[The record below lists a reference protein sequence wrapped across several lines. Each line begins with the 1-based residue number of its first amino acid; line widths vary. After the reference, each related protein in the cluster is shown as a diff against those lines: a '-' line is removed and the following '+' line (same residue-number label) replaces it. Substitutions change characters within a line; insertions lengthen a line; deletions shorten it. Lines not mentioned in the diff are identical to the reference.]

1 MSKVISSHN
10 LSVLDE
16 TLNDIDKYLYAIKLL
31 DEIPD
36 EEKIADISNW
46 SGLLH
51 DMVCLLDQM
60 VTDLHI
66 LDNCIRNEK
75 DCGD

>member
-46 SGLLH
+46 SALLH
-51 DMVCLLDQM
+51 DMFCLLDQM
-60 VTDLHI
+60 VGDLHI
-66 LDNCIRNEK
+66 LDSCIRNEK
-75 DCGD
+75 DCDA